1 MQIWKHRSC
10 PVLLWLP
17 PLDLAAVMSILAALM
32 LWSSSVDPPPAG
44 PSMCMKNQVTPVTCL
59 SSHHL
64 DGCNNTQQGWRG
76 CVLGMGS
83 RQSSPGFV
91 SIEAGRSLG
100 KILYP
105 STLSY
110 STSQCLLLPSMNKG
124 SPTHPVSGQYSEPT
138 GAICCTLVSAG
149 KEGESPGSSEFTGRQ
164 ISVLLFILK
173 ALDWWVSPLVRSPTL
188 PFKLLCG
195 VTAKVLQDQHL

>member
-1 MQIWKHRSC
+1 MWDTICVSWTTVLWEMQIRKHWSC
-10 PVLLWLP
+10 SVLLWLP
-17 PLDLAAVMSILAALM
+17 PLDLAAAMSILSVLM

-44 PSMCMKNQVTPVTCL
+44 PCLCMKNQVTPLTRLC
-59 SSHHL
+59 SHHL
-64 DGCNNTQQGWRG
+64 DGYSNTQQGWRG

-110 STSQCLLLPSMNKG
+110 STSQLLLLPSMNKG
-124 SPTHPVSGQYSEPT
+124 PPSHPVSGQSSEPP
-138 GAICCTLVSAG
+138 GAICTLFSAG
-149 KEGESPGSSEFTGRQ
+149 KGGENPGSSEFTGRQ
-164 ISVLLFILK
+164 NSWTYSLF
-173 ALDWWVSPLVRSPTL
+173 
-188 PFKLLCG
+188 
-195 VTAKVLQDQHL
+195 

>member
-1 MQIWKHRSC
+1 MWDTICVSWTTVLWEMQIRKHWSC
-10 PVLLWLP
+10 SVLLWLP
-17 PLDLAAVMSILAALM
+17 PLDLAAAMSILSALM

-44 PSMCMKNQVTPVTCL
+44 PCMCMKNQVTPLTRLC
-59 SSHHL
+59 SHHL
-64 DGCNNTQQGWRG
+64 DGYSNTQQGWRG

-110 STSQCLLLPSMNKG
+110 STSQRLLLPSMNKG
-124 SPTHPVSGQYSEPT
+124 PPLSPCIWSVLRATWCNTYSVL
-138 GAICCTLVSAG
+138 CR
-149 KEGESPGSSEFTGRQ
+149 EGRRKSWLQWIYRQ
-164 ISVLLFILK
+164 AKLMDLLFILK
-173 ALDWWVSPLVRSPTL
+173 DG
-188 PFKLLCG
+188 F
-195 VTAKVLQDQHL
+195 HH